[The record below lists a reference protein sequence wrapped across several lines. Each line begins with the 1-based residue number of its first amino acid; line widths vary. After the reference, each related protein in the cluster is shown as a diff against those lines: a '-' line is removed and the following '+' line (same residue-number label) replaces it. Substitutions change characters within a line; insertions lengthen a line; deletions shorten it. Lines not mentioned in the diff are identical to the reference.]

1 RKEAAGSMSG
11 QRRDPPASSD
21 GLSDHP
27 TSEQL
32 HAFLVRGLS
41 AEELLRVDR
50 HLESCEA
57 CRQGLAGDPD
67 PRLST
72 AGLREALLGDEDLSA
87 AHPAYEE
94 LAAYVDGELAGAERE
109 ALAAHLEV
117 CEPCRRSQLDLQAL
131 AQPA

>member
-1 RKEAAGSMSG
+1 
-11 QRRDPPASSD
+11 
-21 GLSDHP
+21 
-27 TSEQL
+27 
-32 HAFLVRGLS
+32 
-41 AEELLRVDR
+41 EELLRVDR

-57 CRQGLAGDPD
+57 CRQGLARDPD

-109 ALAAHLEV
+109 APAAHLQG
-117 CEPCRRSQLDLQAL
+117 CEARRPAGPAPPGPRSRGAPRAL
-131 AQPA
+131 GGRRGRWGGGRGGWR